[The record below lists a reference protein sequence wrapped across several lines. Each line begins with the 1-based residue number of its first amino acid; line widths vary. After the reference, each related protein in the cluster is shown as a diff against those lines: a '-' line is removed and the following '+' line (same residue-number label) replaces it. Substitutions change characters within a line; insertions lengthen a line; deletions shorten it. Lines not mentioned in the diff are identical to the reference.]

1 MSCPNC
7 NQNLLNGV
15 FYCDVNDYRVID
27 NLNDRNLIFIIE
39 THEIED
45 DNEEIGDNQN
55 IQYCNHQDCRYL
67 KFPED

>member
-7 NQNLLNGV
+7 NHNLLNGV

>member
-7 NQNLLNGV
+7 NHNLLNGV
-15 FYCDVNDYRVID
+15 FYCDTNDYRVID

-39 THEIED
+39 IHEIED

-55 IQYCNHQDCRYL
+55 IQYCNQQDCRYL

>member
-15 FYCDVNDYRVID
+15 FYCDTNDYRVID